1 MTTPRTRDHVEI
13 RSGAYADSVTLLQ
26 VSRTVQAAP
35 GVVTAQVAM
44 ATGLNLEVLTSMG
57 FDVPESSPNAM
68 VVALRL
74 EDDAELPAAL
84 AVVDAALVP
93 TRPSTGS
100 SEVAP
105 PRTTS
110 SALRRSAGPGPPD
123 AIVLVSVPGASA
135 TVEAMDALEAGHDV
149 MIFSDNV
156 PVAEEV
162 ALKTYAA
169 GQGALVM
176 GPDCGTAVIDG
187 VGLGFANAVRPGR
200 IGLVAASGTGCQQ
213 LLALLD
219 HAGGLYDGVGVRWAL
234 GVGGRDLSSAV
245 GGLATREALRR
256 LDADPDVDLIVVV
269 SKPPAPEVEADLAS
283 YAAGLATPIHLGLLG
298 AGKMD
303 LTAVAEGVLDRL
315 GHAAPEWPVD
325 GTDNTGAATGPFLRG
340 LFVGGTLCDESMLMA
355 SLALGPIRSNI
366 PLSDDLALPA
376 DELLAD
382 THTMVDFGDD
392 ALTQGRAHPMIDPTL
407 RNEQLTRAAADPA
420 TGVILLDLVLGHGAE
435 PDPAAL
441 LAPAIAAARESRP
454 IPVIVS
460 LVGTDLD
467 PQGLSSQRA
476 ALVAAGAE
484 VHLSN
489 ASATRRAI
497 DLLSRSTKGAQA

>member
-1 MTTPRTRDHVEI
+1 MSDQTFDHVEL

-26 VSRTVQAAP
+26 VSRAVQAAP

-44 ATGLNLEVLTSMG
+44 ATGLNLEVLESMG
-57 FDVPESSPNAM
+57 FAVPESSPNDM

-74 EDDAELPAAL
+74 EADAEVGTAL
-84 AVVDAALVP
+84 AAVDAALAP
-93 TRPSTGS
+93 TRPSSGDTT
-100 SEVAP
+100 EAP
-105 PRTTS
+105 PHTTW
-110 SALRRSAGPGPPD
+110 SALRRGGPG
-123 AIVLVSVPGASA
+123 AIALVSVPGASA

-169 GQGALVM
+169 SRGALVM

-200 IGLVAASGTGCQQ
+200 IGIVAASGTGCQQ
-213 LLALLD
+213 LLSLL
-219 HAGGLYDGVGVRWAL
+219 HLAGTTHTDVGVRWAL

-245 GGLATREALRR
+245 GGISTREALRR
-256 LDADPDVDLIVVV
+256 LDADPEVDLIVVV
-269 SKPPAPEVEADLAS
+269 SKPPAAEVASDLAA
-283 YAAGLATPIHLGLLG
+283 YVDTLTTPVELGLLG
-298 AGKMD
+298 SGQRD
-303 LTAVAEGVLDRL
+303 LTAVAEAVLARL
-315 GHAAPEWPVD
+315 GHDAPAWPVV
-325 GTDNTGAATGPFLRG
+325 GAHNTGAATGPLVRG
-340 LFVGGTLCDESMLMA
+340 LFVGGTLCDEAMLIA
-355 SLALGPIRSNI
+355 SQTLGPIRSNI
-366 PLSDDLALPA
+366 PLSADLALG
-376 DELLAD
+376 DDLSAD

-407 RNEQLTRAAADPA
+407 RNEELARAAADAA

-435 PDPAAL
+435 PDPAAT
-441 LAPAIAAARESRP
+441 LASAIAAARADRP

-467 PQGLSSQRA
+467 PQGLAHQIEE
-476 ALVAAGAE
+476 LTGAGAE
-484 VHLSN
+484 VHFSN
-489 ASATRRAI
+489 AAATRRAVELI
-497 DLLSRSTKGAQA
+497 GAQS